1 MDHEL
6 ELERVAS
13 RRDVAAILGAVA
25 GGVASGRLRVADPA
39 DPDDR
44 FDLDIPETLGVGI
57 ELEAEADGVEIELEL
72 DWEPADGERPVTPA
86 ERDRGTVPA
95 DAADEPGAKAAEVES
110 AESADAAPEADDADG
125 ASGGVEAKPALTGL
139 FAPAPTVAHDDETDT
154 VEEGGTGANVPES
167 GDSEAATSRA
177 RFELFTD
184 TAGEWRWRLRHHN
197 GNVVATSGEG
207 YTRKAN
213 ARKGLASVVA
223 NAPGAVVVET

>member
-13 RRDVAAILGAVA
+13 RRDVAAILSAVA
-25 GGVASGRLRVADPA
+25 GGVSAGRLRITDPS
-39 DPDDR
+39 DR
-44 FDLDIPETLGVGI
+44 EDGVDLDIPETLGLGI
-57 ELEAEADGVEIELEL
+57 ELEAEADGVELELEL
-72 DWEPADGERPVTPA
+72 DWEPADEDHPLTPVDHD
-86 ERDRGTVPA
+86 RDTVLA
-95 DAADEPGAKAAEVES
+95 DAADKSGTKVTDMES
-110 AESADAAPEADDADG
+110 AESADAATEADDADG
-125 ASGGVEAKPALTGL
+125 ASGDAEAEPSLTGL
-139 FAPAPTVAHDDETDT
+139 FAPAPTVAHEEAET
-154 VEEGGTGANVPES
+154 VEEGGADAEVPDPA
-167 GDSEAATSRA
+167 DSKTTTSRA

-223 NAPGAVVVET
+223 NAPGAVVVEK